1 MVYKW
6 PRAIKAFYMK
16 RYPDD
21 PEYIKG
27 VDVLAPEGFGEV
39 VGGSEREDDLEV
51 LLASIRAHNLP
62 EEVFQWYTDLRR
74 YGSVPH
80 SGFGLGFER
89 TVMWITG
96 AKHIRQTIP
105 FPRYYGRLFP

>member
-1 MVYKW
+1 
-6 PRAIKAFYMK
+6 MK
-16 RYPDD
+16 RYDDD
-21 PEYIKG
+21 PDYIKG

-39 VGGSEREDDLEV
+39 VGGSEREDNLEV
-51 LLASIRAHNLP
+51 LLESIRAHNLP
-62 EEVFQWYTDLRR
+62 EEVFKWYTDLRR

-96 AKHIRQTIP
+96 CETHPPNNSFSEDIMVGC
-105 FPRYYGRLFP
+105 FLDVVNSE